1 MKKAFTLIELIFV
14 IVIIGLLA
22 AVSIPR
28 FIIAVQNAKYKSA
41 LIITKEIMRKWEEQY
56 QELQDANM
64 SRVVL
69 KNPHIMKYLNELTTN
84 IDKRF
89 VWDVREKYP
98 TAEDAEKDKN
108 LTVFAIGYKPYKDI
122 PGNVYY
128 SKPGGGS
135 ASQDPKP
142 DGTPLPVDDAYI
154 EWFHGTPSSRKT
166 KGVTGCIQVGIRQEQ
181 VPVSIDHNITKYKL
195 VIVRNNPACMKVE

>member
-1 MKKAFTLIELIFV
+1 MKRAFTLIELIFV

-22 AVSIPR
+22 AVAVPR
-28 FIIAVQNAKYKSA
+28 FLTTVQNAKFKPA
-41 LIITKEIMRKWEEQY
+41 LAVTKEIMRKWEEQY
-56 QELQDANM
+56 QEIQDANM

-84 IDKRF
+84 IDERF
-89 VWDVREKYP
+89 VWDVRDYYP
-98 TAEDAEKDKN
+98 SHYDDKN
-108 LTVFAIGYKPYKDI
+108 YTVFAIGYKSYKAI

-135 ASQDPKP
+135 DSQDPKA
-142 DGTPLPVDDAYI
+142 DGTPLIINDKYI
-154 EWFHGTPSSRKT
+154 EWFSGTPSSRRT

-181 VPVSIDHNITKYKL
+181 VPVTIDHNATQYKL
-195 VIVRNNPACMKVE
+195 VIVKINPNCMQVE

>member
-1 MKKAFTLIELIFV
+1 MKKAFTLIEIIFV

-22 AVSIPR
+22 TVAVPR
-28 FIIAVQNAKYKSA
+28 FLTTVQNAKFKPA
-41 LIITKEIMRKWEEQY
+41 LAVTKEIMRKWEEQY

-69 KNPHIMKYLNELTTN
+69 TNPHIMKYLNELTTN
-84 IDKRF
+84 IDKHF
-89 VWDVREKYP
+89 VWDVREYYP
-98 TAEDAEKDKN
+98 STYDDKN
-108 LTVFAIGYKPYKDI
+108 YTVFAIGYKSYKEI

-142 DGTPLPVDDAYI
+142 DGTPIPVNDKYI
-154 EWFHGTPSSRKT
+154 EWFSGTPDDRRT
-166 KGVTGCIQVGIRQEQ
+166 HGVTGCIQIAIRMEQ
-181 VPVSIDHNITKYKL
+181 IPVSIDANTTSYK
-195 VIVRNNPACMKVE
+195 VFIKRINPACMNVE

>member
-22 AVSIPR
+22 AVSVPK
-28 FIIAVQNAKYKSA
+28 FITAVQNAKYKPA

-56 QELQDANM
+56 QELQDANI

-69 KNPHIMKYLNELTTN
+69 KNPHIMKYLNELTTH

-89 VWDVREKYP
+89 VWDVRDYYPSKY
-98 TAEDAEKDKN
+98 DNKN
-108 LTVFAIGYKPYKDI
+108 YTVFAIGYKSYKDI

-128 SKPGGGS
+128 SKPGGSS

-142 DGTPLPVDDAYI
+142 DGTPLPVDDKYI
-154 EWFHGTPSSRKT
+154 EWFHGTPSSRRT

-181 VPVSIDHNITKYKL
+181 VPVSVDKNITQYKL
-195 VIVRNNPACMKVE
+195 VIVRNNPSCMKVE